1 MSFTSVAIT
10 LKNNQKNSLINRLV
24 KQARLIP
31 KIGGM
36 HQAFVTNGN
45 VRASKLGTGMSPGS
59 DRRCNVNL
67 RMQDRTLTKKSDSL
81 QAIAA
86 FNQSY
91 LLLAQRMLGEDR
103 EQAKRALGLSD
114 SMATRI
120 CSLTAAEIEILADSS
135 DVICQFRVDAAPGRA

>member
-1 MSFTSVAIT
+1 M
-10 LKNNQKNSLINRLV
+10 
-24 KQARLIP
+24 
-31 KIGGM
+31 
-36 HQAFVTNGN
+36 
-45 VRASKLGTGMSPGS
+45 
-59 DRRCNVNL
+59 NVNL
-67 RMQDRTLTKKSDSL
+67 RMQDRPLTKKSDSL

-120 CSLTAAEIEILADSS
+120 CSLTAAEIETIADSS
-135 DVICQFRVDAAPGRA
+135 DVICQFRFDAAPGRA

>member
-1 MSFTSVAIT
+1 MSSPLLRREQF
-10 LKNNQKNSLINRLV
+10 N
-24 KQARLIP
+24 
-31 KIGGM
+31 
-36 HQAFVTNGN
+36 VT
-45 VRASKLGTGMSPGS
+45 AP
-59 DRRCNVNL
+59 
-67 RMQDRTLTKKSDSL
+67 DSL

-103 EQAKRALGLSD
+103 GQAKRALGLTD

-120 CSLTAAEIEILADSS
+120 SSLTAAEIEMLADSA